1 MGYSSNGSIRTTGTV
16 GGDGVGQLT
25 KLKAGTNIT
34 LTSAGTEITIASS
47 GGGGGSG
54 NTLDNAYDQGGAGL
68 GRTVTVDS
76 GAVHLNSPAS
86 TGTVP
91 LQLTAGNNTNA
102 MQVSDGSSTVAL
114 IANNGQV
121 HASGIQLTYTTGT
134 KANNDPTA
142 IDLQTANADPEM
154 TAQGGQSCLIG
165 GEDNYIGG
173 LTGTGGPGVAQTSHT
188 IVAGGQNNAIKSV
201 DPSNHAN
208 FSAMLGGKLSEV
220 SHDAALQGTRG
231 GQAFSPQ
238 VSMVLGSESSAV
250 KNAGHSAVISSQS
263 SQVDTH
269 TSGIIVG
276 GSNNEIKIGNTG
288 VSPGRNN
295 HIFGGRSNSI
305 EATLTDV
312 YDAGDTNTHLGQDN
326 TILGG
331 VSNQI
336 TGKATGCTLIG
347 SNARATTGDVQAVYI
362 GGDDTLATRTANVF
376 AFIGKTGAGST
387 VKGTAFA
394 DVSFNGSGA
403 DFAEMFEWNDGN
415 PNGEDRVGLFAQLT
429 TGANG
434 LPNGK
439 IEVGGDGLIV
449 GPVSAMPGS
458 TVNTAALGWQGRYLR
473 DDFGRFVLDSEGER
487 TLNPNYDES
496 MDYTSRG
503 GRNEWSPIGLKGR
516 VRVRASSNIGIYPSS
531 KSGLTV
537 DIASDGTVIDAGSKG
552 KYKVIQVVKQKEIW
566 SGPEGIFRRRN
577 LVQDHGYGVVEIL
590 VE

>member
-1 MGYSSNGSIRTTGTV
+1 MGYGSNGSIRTTGTV

-34 LTSAGTEITIASS
+34 LTSAGTEITVAATS
-47 GGGGGSG
+47 GGGSG
-54 NTLDNAYDQGGAGL
+54 NTLDNAYDQGGAGS
-68 GRTVTVDS
+68 GRTISVTD

-86 TGTVP
+86 TGTLP
-91 LQLTAGNNTNA
+91 LKITSANSQNFVEGH
-102 MQVSDGSSTVAL
+102 DGSSNKFVVSNTGIVRASTV
-114 IANNGQV
+114 
-121 HASGIQLTYTTGT
+121 QLTFTSSG
-134 KANNDPTA
+134 KANNEA
-142 IDLQTANADPEM
+142 SAVDLQTVNADAEM
-154 TAQGGQSCLIG
+154 CAQAGASALIG
-165 GEDNYIGG
+165 GEDNIIGTVG
-173 LTGTGGPGVAQTSHT
+173 SSGQVFATHT
-188 IVAGGQNNAIKSV
+188 IIAGGQANEISSYQG
-201 DPSNHAN
+201 PFHAN
-208 FSAMLGGKLSEV
+208 HSAILAGKSSKV
-220 SHDAALQGTRG
+220 SNDATLQGTRG
-231 GQAFSPQ
+231 GHAVAPE
-238 VSMVLGSESSAV
+238 VSMVLGSETGTV
-250 KNAGHSAVISSQS
+250 LNAGHSAVISSQN

-269 TSGIIVG
+269 SSAIIVG
-276 GSNNEIKIGNTG
+276 GGNNAIKIGNSG
-288 VSPGRNN
+288 LSAGRNN

-305 EATLTDV
+305 EATLTDA
-312 YDAGDTNTHLGQDN
+312 YDPTDSTTHLGQDN

-331 VSNQI
+331 VSNEI

-347 SNARATTGDVQAVYI
+347 SNARATTGDIQAVYI
-362 GGDDTLATRTANVF
+362 GGDNTAATRTDNVF
-376 AFIGKTGAGST
+376 SFIGKSGTGST
-387 VKGTAFA
+387 AKGNAFA
-394 DVSFNGSGA
+394 DVAFNGSGA
-403 DFAEMFEWNDGN
+403 DFAEMFEWSDGN

-429 TGANG
+429 TSANG

-473 DDFGRFVLDSEGER
+473 DDFGRFVLDSAGER
-487 TLNPNYDES
+487 TLNPNYDED

-537 DIASDGTVIDAGSKG
+537 DVASDGTVIDAGSKG
-552 KYKVIQVVKQKEIW
+552 TYKVIQVVKQKEIR

>member
-1 MGYSSNGSIRTTGTV
+1 MGYGSNGSIRTTGTV

-34 LTSAGTEITIASS
+34 LTSAGTEITVAATS
-47 GGGGGSG
+47 GGGGSG
-54 NTLDNAYDQGGAGL
+54 NTLDNAYDQGGSGS
-68 GRTVTVDS
+68 GRTITVDS

-86 TGTVP
+86 TGTLP
-91 LQLTAGNNTNA
+91 LKITSANSQNFVEGH
-102 MQVSDGSSTVAL
+102 DGSSNKFAVDSAGVVRASTV
-114 IANNGQV
+114 
-121 HASGIQLTYTTGT
+121 QLTFTANG
-134 KANNDPTA
+134 KANNEA
-142 IDLQTANADPEM
+142 SAVDLQTVNADAEM
-154 TAQGGQSCLIG
+154 CAQGGASALIG
-165 GEDNYIGG
+165 GEDNIIG
-173 LTGTGGPGVAQTSHT
+173 TVGGSGQVYASHT
-188 IVAGGQNNAIKSV
+188 IIGGGQTNEISSYQGPFPA
-201 DPSNHAN
+201 NH
-208 FSAMLGGKLSEV
+208 SAVLAGKTSKI
-220 SHDAALQGTRG
+220 SHDASLQGTRG
-231 GQAFSPQ
+231 GHAFAPE
-238 VSMVLGSESSAV
+238 VSLVLGSESSSV
-250 KNAGHSAVISSQS
+250 LNAGHSAVISSQN

-269 TSGIIVG
+269 TSAIIVG
-276 GSNNEIKIGNTG
+276 GSNNAIKIGNSG
-288 VSPGRNN
+288 LSAGRNN

-305 EATLTDV
+305 EATLTDA
-312 YDAGDTNTHLGQDN
+312 YDAGDANTHVGQDN

-362 GGDDTLATRTANVF
+362 GGDNTLATRTDNVF
-376 AFIGKTGAGST
+376 AFIGKSGSGST
-387 VKGTAFA
+387 TKGKAFA

-415 PNGEDRVGLFAQLT
+415 PNGEDRVGLFVRLT

-473 DDFGRFVLDSEGER
+473 DDFGRFVLDSDGER
-487 TLNPNYDES
+487 TLNPNYDEN